1 MSELAVL
8 EQRLQLVEL
17 SASLQRA
24 TIERRLAIVEARPSR
39 TLISL
44 ISAVASRPGAR
55 RVAFAAAAFAW
66 RAFRRRRAGK

>member
-1 MSELAVL
+1 MSELGIL

-24 TIERRLAIVEARPSR
+24 TIDRRLAMIEARPSR

-44 ISAVASRPGAR
+44 ISSVASRPIAR

-66 RAFRRRRAGK
+66 RAFRRRRK